1 MPDTLVSAPL
11 ALDIAAQ
18 DLLFRQARTPNSF
31 TAEPVADEQL
41 RAIYELIKWAPT
53 AFNAQPLR
61 VVLVRSDEARTRLIG
76 HLSGSNAAK
85 AESAPLVAILAAD
98 LRFELELPKVFPHF
112 PGAKD
117 TLFSD
122 PATRQEAAL
131 SYAQLQVGYF
141 ILGVRAAGLGA
152 GTMIGYDAAGI
163 DRDFFPDG
171 EHRVLTV
178 VNIGRPGSDAWFPRL
193 PRLAYEEV
201 FSTV

>member
-1 MPDTLVSAPL
+1 MPDALVAAPP

-18 DLLFRQARTPNSF
+18 DRLFRQARTPNSF

-61 VVLVRSDEARTRLIG
+61 VVLVRSDGAGARLIG

-98 LRFELELPKVFPHF
+98 LRFDEELPKVFPHF

-117 TLFSD
+117 ATS
-122 PATRQEAAL
+122 ATRRR
-131 SYAQLQVGYF
+131 
-141 ILGVRAAGLGA
+141 VRRPHCPTGSCRS
-152 GTMIGYDAAGI
+152 GTSSWAC
-163 DRDFFPDG
+163 
-171 EHRVLTV
+171 
-178 VNIGRPGSDAWFPRL
+178 GRPASRPAR
-193 PRLAYEEV
+193 
-201 FSTV
+201 